1 MPQLHVRLKRKCSN
15 LNKDLFSNQIRD
27 NSLSDLFGVI
37 ENAIYYFYCRTF
49 TIERQVF
56 NDTVI
61 VFQFLYINLTR
72 FAI

>member
-15 LNKDLFSNQIRD
+15 LNKGLFSNQIRD
-27 NSLSDLFGVI
+27 NPLSDLFGVI
-37 ENAIYYFYCRTF
+37 ENDIYYFYCRTF
-49 TIERQVF
+49 TIKRQVF